1 VPAKLVLLHR
11 VSLVLPGGQGKQ
23 MKKFAKIKKEEEM
36 RKLPVVLCLLFFSIA
51 LVMVSTTVYAT
62 NGYFAN
68 GFGTNDQALGGA
80 GVALPQ
86 DALDAAVN
94 PANMA
99 FVGKRYDFGLALFN
113 PNREYT
119 VTGNPSGFPGTFG
132 LAPGTVK
139 SESKWF
145 VLPSLGANWM
155 LDPDSSIGLSIFG
168 NGGMNTDYKTNTF
181 GGDERTGV
189 DLMQLFI
196 APTYARKL
204 APQHA
209 LGITPILAIQRFT
222 ARGLQAF
229 GGFSSDPNNLTDNKY
244 SYSYGYGARIGY
256 QGEILPMLNLGL
268 AYQTRTYMSEFKK
281 YQGLFAEQGDFDIPS
296 NWTVGLA
303 LKPMRELAFV
313 FDVQRINYSEVKS
326 IHNPLLPNLGA
337 SMLGNDDGAGFGW
350 KDMTIYKIGV
360 QWMSSRDWTWR
371 VGYSKGNQP
380 IPDSEMLFNILAPG
394 VVEQHVTAGFT
405 AATSKDQDL
414 NFALTRALSHS
425 VSGPNTLEA
434 PGQQTIELKMDQW
447 QIALGYAW
455 KY

>member
-1 VPAKLVLLHR
+1 MLLA
-11 VSLVLPGGQGKQ
+11 VDK
-23 MKKFAKIKKEEEM
+23 MNKFTKIKKEEEM
-36 RKLPVVLCLLFFSIA
+36 KKSLNAMYAMIFGIAVVLT
-51 LVMVSTTVYAT
+51 STSAFAT
-62 NGYFAN
+62 NGYFAH
-68 GFGTNDQALGGA
+68 GFGVNDQALGGA

-86 DALDAAVN
+86 DSLDAAAN
-94 PANMA
+94 PANMV
-99 FVGKRYDFGLALFN
+99 FVGQRYDFGLAFFN

-139 SESKWF
+139 SDSKWF

-155 LDPDSSIGLSIFG
+155 LDPNSSIGLSIFG
-168 NGGMNTDYKTNTF
+168 NGGMNSDYATDTF
-181 GGDERTGV
+181 HGDSRTGV
-189 DLMQLFI
+189 DLMQLFV

-229 GGFSSDPNNLTDNKY
+229 SGFSSDPDNLTDNGY

-256 QGEILPMLNLGL
+256 QGQIVPMLNIGL

-281 YQGLFAEQGDFDIPS
+281 YAGLFAEQGDFDIPS

-303 LKPMRELAFV
+303 FKPTPELAFV
-313 FDVQRINYSEVKS
+313 FDVQRINYSEVKA
-326 IHNPLLPNLGA
+326 INNPLLPNIGA
-337 SMLGNDDGAGFGW
+337 SRLGDDDGAGFGW
-350 KDMTIYKIGV
+350 KDMTIYKIGL
-360 QWMSSRDWTWR
+360 QWQSSKEWIWR

-380 IPDSEMLFNILAPG
+380 IDDSEVLFNILAPG
-394 VVEQHVTAGFT
+394 VIEQHATVGFT
-405 AATSKDQDL
+405 RAMPNNQDL
-414 NFALTRALSHS
+414 NFALTRAFSHS
-425 VSGPNTLEA
+425 VSGPNPLDPA
-434 PGQQTIELKMDQW
+434 QTIELKMDQW